1 MSVLYFK
8 SINGKKSR
16 PYTIDELKEKG
27 NLFKTELIWREGL
40 SKWSMA
46 KDIEELRIYA
56 IQEPPKTNFEN
67 KIDISKYSLIKSF
80 WYFIVFS
87 IFIGVFSSLVEKY
100 QYQNFINS
108 IKKIDHSHDNNT
120 MSSSNKMVDYS
131 NIGFS
136 EIYAQN
142 EDGTFYTRWK
152 RYYTTGIGD
161 NEQLSYEYSHS
172 FLFRP
177 YKALFDVTYL
187 SQSERESIFE
197 LFKNFILS
205 SFASNIFFFPI
216 LFFLMYKLNINEI
229 N

>member
-1 MSVLYFK
+1 MSILYFK

-80 WYFIVFS
+80 WYFIIFS

-120 MSSSNKMVDYS
+120 MSSSNKMVEYS
-131 NIGFS
+131 NIRF
-136 EIYAQN
+136 EELHAQN
-142 EDGTFYTRWK
+142 EDGTFYSRWI
-152 RYYTTGIGD
+152 RFHTLGMGD
-161 NEQLSYEYSHS
+161 NEQLSYDYSHS

-229 N
+229 K